1 MSLLGSPRLRTI
13 AWLAAGAFVIMAALA
28 ALQAFNTSRIP
39 FLTPQTTADILVFT
53 AMSVIVFLLLL
64 MLLVLLIRNIL
75 KLFVDQRSRA
85 LGSRLRTRLVIGA
98 ALIALAPAAFMFLFS
113 FQLLNRSVDR
123 WFSQPTSELR
133 ENSTRVVLELAHY
146 ASSNARLEAEAI
158 AASGAV
164 DKDAAAANAEIHSRR
179 ITLEG
184 GFVAVFGQDKQAVLG
199 YQLPSDDSR
208 MSLLPWLD
216 DGKSEAISLHGPVLQ
231 NLLTTAQRTDEPI
244 LIVERGQQK
253 REYAT
258 GIAASPTGKLVVVGL
273 PMPQGLSETASQ
285 IRIGATEYWTLF
297 RSRNSIRTTYFFM
310 LLLITTLVFFSSMW
324 LALFLSKQIT
334 RPVEALADAMDEI
347 ADGRLD
353 KRVAVDSS
361 GEMAELVSAF
371 NHMAH
376 DLETSRH
383 MAESSREQLSAANQ
397 ALEERRRELET
408 ILETIPSGVVT
419 LDKSGAVLLANRA
432 FAALVGHGRLR
443 DGETSLSGHP
453 IETLFPADCADDL
466 ARVIRRSHRM
476 GAASTE
482 IEMRSQGRVVH
493 LAVTSA
499 RLELGT
505 GVGLGSR
512 RQGSVLVVEDTTE
525 LLRAQRQLA
534 WKEVAQRVAHEIKNP
549 LTPIA
554 LSAERIRKHLD
565 RATAD
570 SPSVMR
576 KCSEVILGCV
586 GTLRTLVDQF
596 AALAQFPAPQPRPC
610 DMNRITEDALL
621 LFSGRMEGISIR
633 TSLEPGLPMVMADPD
648 AIKRALA
655 NLIDN
660 AAEAMQTSLLK
671 VLTIE
676 TCLSED
682 GSSVEVAVSDTGH
695 GLTDEIRERLFL
707 PFYSTKQRGT
717 GLGLSIAAKIA
728 QEHHGSIRAESNSP
742 QGARF
747 LLCLPVIEN
756 GVPVSKEIAAEVA
769 SNLFVPNSG
778 PMKEELKP
786 ADTEDATVASNH
798 SR

>member
-1 MSLLGSPRLRTI
+1 MSLLGTPRRRTI
-13 AWLAAGAFVIMAALA
+13 AWLAAGVFVILA
-28 ALQAFNTSRIP
+28 ALQALYSFNTNRIP
-39 FLTPQTTADILVFT
+39 FLTPQTTGDILVFT
-53 AMSVIVFLLLL
+53 AMSVIVFLLLML
-64 MLLVLLIRNIL
+64 LLVLLIRNIL

-85 LGSRLRTRLVIGA
+85 LGSRLRTRLVVGA

-146 ASSNARLEAEAI
+146 ATSNARLEAEAI

-164 DKDAAAANAEIHSRR
+164 DKDLAAANAEIHSRR

-184 GFVAVFGQDKQAVLG
+184 GFVAVYGADKQGFLG
-199 YQLPSDDSR
+199 YQLPADTSHL
-208 MSLLPWLD
+208 SLLPWLD
-216 DGKSEAISLHGPVLQ
+216 DGKSAAMPLHGPVLA
-231 NLLTTAQRTDEPI
+231 NLLTIAQRTDEPI
-244 LIVERGQQK
+244 LVVDGGQGK
-253 REYAT
+253 REYAS
-258 GIAASPTGKLVVVGL
+258 GIAATPGGRLVVVGL
-273 PMPQGLSETASQ
+273 PMPQGLSATASE
-285 IRIGATEYWTLF
+285 IRTGASEYWTLF

-347 ADGRLD
+347 ADGKLD
-353 KRVAVDSS
+353 KRVFVDSS
-361 GEMAELVSAF
+361 GEMAELIAAF
-371 NHMAH
+371 NHMAQ

-383 MAESSREQLSAANQ
+383 MAESSRGQLSAANQ

-419 LDKSGAVLLANRA
+419 LDKGGAILLANRA
-432 FAALVGHGRLR
+432 FAALIGHR
-443 DGETSLSGHP
+443 DDSNLSGRQ
-453 IETLFPADCADDL
+453 IETLFPADCSDDL
-466 ARVIRRSHRM
+466 ARVIRRSYRM

-482 IEMRSQGRVVH
+482 VETHALGRVVH

-505 GVGLGSR
+505 G
-512 RQGSVLVVEDTTE
+512 RQGAVLVVEDTTE

-565 RATAD
+565 RATED

-586 GTLRTLVDQF
+586 GTMRTLVDQF
-596 AALAQFPAPQPRPC
+596 AALAQFPTPQPRAC
-610 DMNRITEDALL
+610 DMNQIAEDALQ
-621 LFSGRMEGISIR
+621 LFSGRLEGITMR
-633 TSLEPGLPMVMADPD
+633 KLMEPGLPQVMADPD
-648 AIKRALA
+648 AVKRALA

-660 AAEAMQTSLLK
+660 AAEAMQTSLLR
-671 VLTIE
+671 VLTV
-676 TCLSED
+676 TTGLSED
-682 GSSVEVAVSDTGH
+682 GMSVEVAVCDTGY

-728 QEHHGSIRAESNSP
+728 QEHHGSIRAEANSP
-742 QGARF
+742 KGARF
-747 LLCLPVIEN
+747 MLCLPVMEN
-756 GVPVSKEIAAEVA
+756 GVTASKTTPEVA
-769 SNLFVPNSG
+769 VQTETEAAVVESG
-778 PMKEELKP
+778 G
-786 ADTEDATVASNH
+786 